1 MSIHNISTYFTI
13 CDFAELGYTDFSV
26 IKDVE
31 LSSLNTNDFFPYF
44 ILTDK
49 KIMLFDAEFNNAI
62 VSFDDKII
70 NVHTRKFM
78 ALYEKGEIPS
88 LHFQMQLILC
98 ELSHQCTTAR
108 LSFHLLLIFALP
120 LALIMIF
127 STKTPHQICLIK
139 NC

>member
-1 MSIHNISTYFTI
+1 MCQFIISAHILLFVILQSLDIPI
-13 CDFAELGYTDFSV
+13 CDKGCF
-26 IKDVE
+26 E

-78 ALYEKGEIPS
+78 ARYEKGEKS
-88 LHFQMQLILC
+88 RHF
-98 ELSHQCTTAR
+98 
-108 LSFHLLLIFALP
+108 IFKC
-120 LALIMIF
+120 
-127 STKTPHQICLIK
+127 S
-139 NC
+139 

>member
-1 MSIHNISTYFTI
+1 
-13 CDFAELGYTDFSV
+13 
-26 IKDVE
+26 
-31 LSSLNTNDFFPYF
+31 
-44 ILTDK
+44 
-49 KIMLFDAEFNNAI
+49 MLFDAEFNNAI

-78 ALYEKGEIPS
+78 ALYEKGENPVTS
-88 LHFQMQLILC
+88 FSNAVDLMRTLTSMHN
-98 ELSHQCTTAR
+98 SSSA
-108 LSFHLLLIFALP
+108 FHLLLIFALP